1 MAYASALTMSP
12 LALAPA
18 GVAKRP
24 VLPLPMDR
32 RLLIVTAVVGLH
44 LLGLWA
50 LHTGLLRRAVALVVP
65 VQVVAEIIEQPQP
78 IITSA
83 RPTTST
89 PTPAPPKPIPPTPP
103 APRQQPARQPVVS
116 QASQP
121 LVITAPEP
129 APQAPAAAPATQPV
143 ISTASPAT
151 EVAAAPTPPAPAAP
165 PAPPRV
171 DLPSSSADYLNN
183 PPPSYPPLSKR
194 LGEQGRVV
202 VRARIEINGSASQA
216 EVQTSSG
223 FERLDQAALQT
234 VKRWRYLP
242 GKRAGVPEAM
252 WFNIPIQFVLE

>member
-1 MAYASALTMSP
+1 MTSASAFTMGP

-18 GVAKRP
+18 GASKRP
-24 VLPLPMDR
+24 VLPPSMDR
-32 RLLIVTAVVGLH
+32 RLLIVTVVVGLH
-44 LLGLWA
+44 LIGLWA
-50 LHTGLLRRAVALVVP
+50 LHTGLLRRAVALVIP
-65 VQVVAEIIEQPQP
+65 VQLVAEIIELPQP
-78 IITSA
+78 VV
-83 RPTTST
+83 
-89 PTPAPPKPIPPTPP
+89 TPAPPASPPPTPP
-103 APRQQPARQPVVS
+103 KATPPKPAAPRPQPARQPVVA
-116 QASQP
+116 QATQP
-121 LVITAPEP
+121 VAITTPEP
-129 APQAPAAAPATQPV
+129 APQAPAAGPAPQPV
-143 ISTASPAT
+143 ISNASPAI
-151 EVAAAPTPPAPAAP
+151 EVAATATPPAPPAP

-202 VRARIEINGSASQA
+202 VRARIEVNGSASQA

>member
-1 MAYASALTMSP
+1 
-12 LALAPA
+12 
-18 GVAKRP
+18 
-24 VLPLPMDR
+24 MDR

-50 LHTGLLRRAVALVVP
+50 LHTGLLRRAVALVIP
-65 VQVVAEIIEQPQP
+65 VQVVAEIIELPQP
-78 IITSA
+78 VVTPVPPA
-83 RPTTST
+83 PLAP
-89 PTPAPPKPIPPTPP
+89 PTPAPPKPTPPTPP
-103 APRQQPARQPVVS
+103 TPPVPRQQPARAPVVPQAPQPV
-116 QASQP
+116 A
-121 LVITAPEP
+121 ITTPEP
-129 APQAPAAAPATQPV
+129 AAQAPAAVTAPQPAISSAT
-143 ISTASPAT
+143 PAT
-151 EVAAAPTPPAPAAP
+151 EVASVLASAPAPAAP

-183 PPPSYPPLSKR
+183 PAPPYPPLSKR

-202 VRARIEINGSASQA
+202 VRARIEVNGSASQA
-216 EVQTSSG
+216 EVHTSSG